1 MFKIFTDG
9 GSRGNPGKSAAGGVI
24 YSPDGTILAEV
35 SQYLGDNKTN
45 NNAEYQG
52 LILTLEKFLT
62 LGLSGPCT
70 VHLDSLLVVNQVL
83 GLWKVNAPDL
93 IPLHEKAQALVKK
106 IGANI
111 RHVPRNQ
118 NKIADALVNLA
129 LDNNIKS

>member
-1 MFKIFTDG
+1 M
-9 GSRGNPGKSAAGGVI
+9 I